1 MADCEGVRRQ
11 LALLLYGELGFD
23 EEERVESHL
32 DTCAEC
38 RKALERER
46 AMHASLDSIEITP
59 SPTLVRECRE
69 SLLERLESE
78 PAPARAV
85 SGWWDKFVDAI
96 ALRPSAGMLRPAG
109 AVTLVA
115 LGFAIARMVPVGG
128 LIPGVGSAGMV
139 DAPGHV
145 KYVERAPNG
154 TIQIVFDETR
164 QRIVSGGLDDQ
175 PIRTLLLEA
184 ARDPEDAGLRADT
197 MEILNSR
204 AQASDF
210 RDALIYAL
218 EHDENA
224 GVRMKAMDGL
234 KAYASDRQVR
244 LAFREVLLADSS
256 PALRTQAIDLLV
268 SANQPDREMVM
279 TLQELMERG
288 EQLSYV
294 RERCRRV
301 LEAVNASAE
310 TY

>member
-1 MADCEGVRRQ
+1 MTDCESTRRQ

-32 DTCAEC
+32 DACAEC
-38 RKALERER
+38 RRALERER
-46 AMHASLDSIEITP
+46 AMHQSMDSIEITP
-59 SPTLVRECRE
+59 SPSLLRECRE
-69 SLLERLESE
+69 DLLERLENE
-78 PAPARAV
+78 PAPARAA
-85 SGWWDKFVDAI
+85 GWWDRFVDAI

-115 LGFAIARMVPVGG
+115 LGFVIARVVPLGG

-197 MEILNSR
+197 LEILNSR
-204 AQASDF
+204 AQAADF

-218 EHDENA
+218 EHDLNA

-234 KAYASDRQVR
+234 KAYASDPQVRVAFRQV
-244 LAFREVLLADSS
+244 LLSDSN
-256 PALRTQAIDLLV
+256 PGLRTQAIDLLV

-294 RERCRRV
+294 RERCRRI

>member
-1 MADCEGVRRQ
+1 MTDCEGVQRE
-11 LALLLYGELGFD
+11 LARLLYGELSFD

-32 DTCAEC
+32 DRCAEC

-46 AMHASLDSIEITP
+46 AMHASMDSIEITP

-69 SLLERLESE
+69 SLFERLEHE
-78 PAPARAV
+78 PAPAAV
-85 SGWWDKFVDAI
+85 SSGWWDKLVDAI
-96 ALRPSAGMLRPAG
+96 ALRPSAGILRPAG

-115 LGFAIARMVPVGG
+115 LGFVLARVVPMGG
-128 LIPGVGSAGMV
+128 LIPGVGSAGIV
-139 DAPGHV
+139 DSPGHV

-175 PIRTLLLEA
+175 PIRALLLTA

-234 KAYASDRQVR
+234 KPYASDQVVR
-244 LAFREVLLADSS
+244 AAFREVLLSDSN
-256 PALRTQAIDLLV
+256 PGLRTQAIDLLV
-268 SANQPDREMVM
+268 NATHPDREMVS